1 MIIVTTKHI
10 TNDERDFCAEW
21 KAIPSFKFDPSK
33 LSINQYAYPDD
44 EIPDDFYKKHPIY
57 YVDHTLDNK
66 LIKAYE
72 LEDKW
77 DDMQFIQDS
86 TIGTGGSISDDALIN
101 FISKQVSDLALRV
114 NQIELKLQKYDFDQ
128 MIKDIEKLKQ
138 DAILVSDTVNIN
150 QPKN

>member
-10 TNDERDFCAEW
+10 ANDARDFCAEW

-33 LSINQYAYPDD
+33 LSINQYTYPDD

-66 LIKAYE
+66 LIKAYD

-77 DDMQFIQDS
+77 DDMQFIQDT

-101 FISKQVSDLALRV
+101 FISKQVSDLTLRV
-114 NQIELKLQKYDFDQ
+114 TQIELKLQKYDFDQ

-138 DAILVSDTVNIN
+138 NAILVSDTVDIN

>member
-1 MIIVTTKHI
+1 
-10 TNDERDFCAEW
+10 
-21 KAIPSFKFDPSK
+21 
-33 LSINQYAYPDD
+33 
-44 EIPDDFYKKHPIY
+44 
-57 YVDHTLDNK
+57 
-66 LIKAYE
+66 
-72 LEDKW
+72 
-77 DDMQFIQDS
+77 MQFIQDS

-138 DAILVSDTVNIN
+138 NAILVSDTVNIN